1 MSRKTSLA
9 QKRRAR
15 RAAFGLVPG
24 LLVLLLLTAPAA
36 SLRQTPP
43 APVSVFELELPELGI
58 AATAQ
63 PEIVIPTPNVDTIV
77 LNILRPQADQIDY
90 GQIGTQVNGQ
100 STGLL
105 TEVNAGPRGK
115 IVRINLRRY
124 PGYGL
129 IAGRNTV
136 EVMAHN
142 QRGREFYASFVLR
155 TATENRNQDFAYSI
169 APAQGSKQQVP
180 PELVLLEPEHEIV
193 VPSGGRAQRVRF
205 VGVATA
211 VGSVARVTIDG
222 EPVLLKRG
230 AQVTL
235 RGMGLVNESN
245 RVSFDAFHTVGGDA
259 TQVVVEASDAAGNR
273 TQLQVPVRRGEK
285 ETPASFSGKKYALIV
300 GISKFAN
307 HAGGLSDLKY
317 ADADA
322 QAITRFLQT
331 PAGGR
336 FPADNILL
344 LTNEQATLASMQK
357 AMKSFIIQPGPDDL
371 MLIFIATHG
380 SPDPFAQQNLYFLT
394 YDTNVDRMAD
404 TAFAMKDFKRML
416 ENNVRARR
424 MVLFVDTCHS
434 AGLTGSRGE
443 SSRGLENNLISLYA
457 EKLLYQEEGKAII
470 TSSDV
475 NESSQES
482 PRWGGGHGVFT
493 HFLLEGMSG
502 MADSNVDLVV
512 TVGELFRYVRQ
523 RVRLDTEYQQNPRML
538 VGTNE
543 DLALS
548 AVASSG
554 RR

>member
-1 MSRKTSLA
+1 MSGETSLA
-9 QKRRAR
+9 TKRRRR
-15 RAAFGLVPG
+15 RAALGLLPG
-24 LLVLLLLTAPAA
+24 LLALLLLAAPAA
-36 SLRQTPP
+36 SPRQTPP
-43 APVSVFELELPELGI
+43 APASVFELELPELGL

-77 LNILRPQADQIDY
+77 LNVLRPQADQIDY

-105 TEVNAGPRGK
+105 TEINTGPRGK

-136 EVMAHN
+136 EVMARN
-142 QRGREFYASFVLR
+142 QRGREFYTSFVLR
-155 TATENRNQDFAYSI
+155 TATENRNQDFAYRI
-169 APAQGSKQQVP
+169 APAPGAKQQVP
-180 PELVLLEPEHEIV
+180 PELVLLEPEREIV
-193 VPSGGRAQRVRF
+193 IPAGGRAQRVRF

-211 VGSVARVTIDG
+211 TGSVASVTIDG

-235 RGMGLVNESN
+235 RGLKLVNEGT
-245 RVSFDAFHTVGGDA
+245 RVSFDAFHNVGGGA
-259 TQVVVEASDAAGNR
+259 TQVIVEASDAAGNR
-273 TQLQVPVRRGEK
+273 TQLQIPVRRGEK
-285 ETPASFSGKKYALIV
+285 ETPTPFSGKKYALIV
-300 GISKFAN
+300 GISKFAS
-307 HAGGLSDLKY
+307 HAGGLSDLRY

-322 QAITRFLQT
+322 RAITKFLQT

-344 LTNEQATLASMQK
+344 LTNEQATLASLHR
-357 AMKSFIIQPGPDDL
+357 AMKSFIMQPGPDDL
-371 MLIFIATHG
+371 VLVFIATHG
-380 SPDPFAQQNLYFLT
+380 SPDPFAPQNIYFLAH
-394 YDTNVDRMAD
+394 DTDVDRMAE

-424 MVLFVDTCHS
+424 MLLFVDTCHS

-470 TSSDV
+470 TASDV

-493 HFLLEGMSG
+493 HFLLEGMG
-502 MADSNVDLVV
+502 GTADSNVDSVV
-512 TVGELFRYVRQ
+512 TVGELFRFVRQ
-523 RVRLDTEYQQNPRML
+523 RVRLDTEYRQNPRML

-548 AVASSG
+548 AVAAPG

>member
-1 MSRKTSLA
+1 MSRETSLA
-9 QKRRAR
+9 PKRRAR
-15 RAAFGLVPG
+15 RAAFGVWPG
-24 LLVLLLLTAPAA
+24 LLALLLLAA
-36 SLRQTPP
+36 AVASPRQTPP
-43 APVSVFELELPELGI
+43 APVSVFDLELPELGI
-58 AATAQ
+58 APTAQ

-77 LNILRPQADQIDY
+77 LNILRPQSDQIDY

-115 IVRINLRRY
+115 IVRINLKRY

-136 EVMAHN
+136 EVTAHN

-155 TATENRNQDFAYSI
+155 TATENRNQDFVYSV
-169 APAQGSKQQVP
+169 ATAQGSKQQVP

-193 VPSGGRAQRVRF
+193 VPAGGRAQRVRF

-211 VGSVARVTIDG
+211 AGSVARVTIDG
-222 EPVLLKRG
+222 EAVPLKRG

-235 RGMGLVNESN
+235 RGLGLVNEGN
-245 RVSFDAFHTVGGDA
+245 RASFDAFHLVTGDA
-259 TQVVVEASDAAGNR
+259 AQMVVEATDAAGNR
-273 TQLQVPVRRGEK
+273 TQLTIPVRRGER
-285 ETPASFSGKKYALIV
+285 ETPAVFTGKKYALVV

-307 HAGGLSDLKY
+307 HAGGLSDLRY

-322 QAITRFLQT
+322 LALTRFLQT

-336 FPADNILL
+336 FNADNILL
-344 LTNEQATLASMQK
+344 LTNEQATLASLQK

-371 MLIFIATHG
+371 VLIFIATHG

-416 ENNVRARR
+416 DNNVRARR
-424 MVLFVDTCHS
+424 LVLLVDTCHS

-443 SSRGLENNLISLYA
+443 SSRGLENNLINLYA

-493 HFLLEGMSG
+493 HYLLQGMGG
-502 MADSNVDLVV
+502 MADSDSDLVV
-512 TVGELFRYVRQ
+512 TVGELFRYVRKQ
-523 RVRLDTEYQQNPRML
+523 VRDATEYRQNPRMQP
-538 VGTNE
+538 GTNE
-543 DLALS
+543 DLALA
-548 AVASSG
+548 AVASPG